1 MLEASASVAIVAL
14 AIGEREFLRTA
25 RLQLTAFSRV
35 PEKPRRFRAAMIA
48 FR

>member
-35 PEKPRRFRAAMIA
+35 PENP
-48 FR
+48 